1 MRGRLILGSLLGLIG
16 ALALAGAAWAVLGG
30 TADGNAHP
38 YVGFIEQSDGAG
50 GFELCSGELVSPTV
64 MVTAAHCFF
73 EDQPVQVSFA
83 EDSTQ
88 QSTFTVTGTVH
99 NDPDFCLG
107 CGNGLPGA
115 DTHDLAVV
123 TLDQPQ
129 SPGRF
134 AQLPQVGVT
143 GSLKNKQVDV
153 VGYGIQGFSGK
164 TATTFGTR
172 RVATTTIKGN
182 GAIGDEFIKLLGDPG
197 ACFGDSG
204 GPDLIHGSDTVV
216 AIVSFTGGNRKCNG
230 VTYSQRIDTPDS
242 LAFIGEFLPA

>member
-1 MRGRLILGSLLGLIG
+1 MSGRLILGPLLGLIG

-30 TADGNAHP
+30 TPDNGAHP

-50 GFELCSGELVSPTV
+50 GFELCSGVLVSPTV

-73 EDQPVQVSFA
+73 EDEPVSVSFA
-83 EDSTQ
+83 EDSTH
-88 QSTFTVTGTVH
+88 QSTFTTTGTVH

-123 TLDQPQ
+123 TLDEPQ

-134 AQLPQVGVT
+134 VQLPQVGAT
-143 GSLKNKQVDV
+143 STLKNKQVDV
-153 VGYGIQGFSGK
+153 VGYGVQGFSGK
-164 TATTFGTR
+164 TATTFATR

-182 GAIGDEFIKLLGDPG
+182 GAIGDEFIKLLADPG

-204 GPDLIHGSDTVV
+204 GPDLIHGSDTMV

-230 VTYSQRIDTPDS
+230 VSYSLRIDTPDS
-242 LAFIGEFLPA
+242 LAFIGQFLQA